1 MFPSHDPI
9 ELTRINPD
17 TGNLYANRLSNAV
30 AELDTPFLIGKQ
42 TGQTRGLIYERNP
55 IMDSEYYTT
64 MDVFDEDMFRKQ
76 VFTDNVKV
84 VPPKEVQD
92 DAIAHM
98 LKAWGVFP
106 NNTAVVVKRPDG
118 TSGLGNEAV
127 GIAFGSSPRPQ
138 GISNIFSGE
147 FLKYVNRDRERDGL
161 NPVKTLR
168 SVNFEQV
175 RNYLLSKTD
184 PDKVELKKGPGDFLY
199 ALTSHRSA
207 SKEIGGVNDFIA
219 INTKTGDVFNM
230 ITDKHDIGP
239 DIDPL
244 LGKSL
249 ITVMPM
255 VSRNFKT
262 GKKGD
267 YKKRDKKKEA
277 LDALKLARQY
287 NVKISDEDVRR
298 LTSSKPSN
306 SGVQVTLKILE
317 ELRNRKTSTSEDI
330 LDVSRRVG
338 TAATVPVL
346 TGAED

>member
-1 MFPSHDPI
+1 
-9 ELTRINPD
+9 
-17 TGNLYANRLSNAV
+17 
-30 AELDTPFLIGKQ
+30 
-42 TGQTRGLIYERNP
+42 
-55 IMDSEYYTT
+55 

-76 VFTDNVKV
+76 VFTDNLKV

-98 LKAWGVFP
+98 LKVWGVSP

-127 GIAFGSSPRPQ
+127 GIAFGSSPRPK
-138 GISNIFSGE
+138 GMSNLFSGE
-147 FLKYVNRDRERDGL
+147 FLRYINRDRERDGL
-161 NPVKTLR
+161 KPVKTLR
-168 SVNFEQV
+168 SVTPEQV
-175 RNYLLSKTD
+175 RNYLLSKEVD
-184 PDKVELKKGPGDFLY
+184 VKKGPGDFLY
-199 ALTSHRSA
+199 VLTSHRSA

-219 INTKTGDVFNM
+219 IDTRTGDVFNM

-262 GKKGD
+262 GKKAE
-267 YKKRDKKKEA
+267 YKERNKKQEA
-277 LDALKLARQY
+277 LDALKLARKY

-298 LTSSKPSN
+298 LTSNKPSN

-317 ELRNRKTSTSEDI
+317 ELRNRKTSTAEDV